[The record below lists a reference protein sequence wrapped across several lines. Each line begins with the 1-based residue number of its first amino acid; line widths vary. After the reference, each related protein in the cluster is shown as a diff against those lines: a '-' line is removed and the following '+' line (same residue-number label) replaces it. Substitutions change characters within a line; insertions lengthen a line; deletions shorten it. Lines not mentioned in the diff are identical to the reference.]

1 MNTPERHKMNLKQA
15 LKKSGHKAHEA
26 AVEMKVSVS
35 TVYKAKNGTMP
46 TNQHLKIAIESY
58 IKKWSK

>member
-1 MNTPERHKMNLKQA
+1 MNLKQA
-15 LKKSGHKAHEA
+15 LKKSGHKAYEA
-26 AVEMKVSVS
+26 AVEMKISVS

-46 TNQHLKIAIESY
+46 ANPYLKEAIESY

>member
-1 MNTPERHKMNLKQA
+1 MNLKQA

>member
-1 MNTPERHKMNLKQA
+1 MNLKQA

-26 AVEMKVSVS
+26 AVDMKVSVS
-35 TVYKAKNGTMP
+35 TVYNALKGDMP
-46 TNQHLKIAIESY
+46 KGAYLSDAIQRY